1 MNNFDLYNFDPFII
15 IGKNIS
21 DEIFSNI
28 KNNFTVKNYKD
39 KENNT
44 FIYLSSLND
53 GISFCFKNNI
63 LDSIFYYNDK
73 IQKYSKYKG
82 KLPYNL
88 SFEEKNVNIVE
99 YLGDTKKK
107 GGGKYPIFL
116 CYPFLGLEIK
126 FLSPNWNDL
135 QNPIIFI
142 CIFPKNNREKY
153 CGVCTNIINNEMF
166 YCNKCKLIFY
176 CSEKCKNIH
185 INFHLKYCEKEF
197 KI

>member
-63 LDSIFYYNDK
+63 LDSIFYYNDN

-107 GGGKYPIFL
+107 GGGKYPIFYVIL
-116 CYPFLGLEIK
+116 F
-126 FLSPNWNDL
+126 
-135 QNPIIFI
+135 
-142 CIFPKNNREKY
+142 
-153 CGVCTNIINNEMF
+153 
-166 YCNKCKLIFY
+166 
-176 CSEKCKNIH
+176 
-185 INFHLKYCEKEF
+185 
-197 KI
+197 